1 MMARVEAT
9 TPRQALDEALAK
21 LERRVLRTEEF
32 DRDSRRRPKKYYAA
46 TRLAGRRV

>member
-1 MMARVEAT
+1 VVDLAT

-32 DRDSRRRPKKYYAA
+32 DRDGRRRPKKYYAA
-46 TRLAGRRV
+46 ARLAGGRV

>member
-1 MMARVEAT
+1 VEDLAT

-32 DRDSRRRPKKYYAA
+32 DRDSRRRPKKCYTAA
-46 TRLAGRRV
+46 RLAGRKV